1 MNTQIEPCFS
11 PLTFLMFFEVL
22 EITDLSLTI
31 GTCFPWCKD
40 FIENGCHDELFLAQ
54 AWVLIVLSVEPF
66 VTLDKYSYLK
76 HENAFNYKNEQTLS
90 NRLVLFHIEVM
101 EMLNI

>member
-1 MNTQIEPCFS
+1 M
-11 PLTFLMFFEVL
+11 
-22 EITDLSLTI
+22 
-31 GTCFPWCKD
+31 
-40 FIENGCHDELFLAQ
+40 
-54 AWVLIVLSVEPF
+54 VLSMEPF